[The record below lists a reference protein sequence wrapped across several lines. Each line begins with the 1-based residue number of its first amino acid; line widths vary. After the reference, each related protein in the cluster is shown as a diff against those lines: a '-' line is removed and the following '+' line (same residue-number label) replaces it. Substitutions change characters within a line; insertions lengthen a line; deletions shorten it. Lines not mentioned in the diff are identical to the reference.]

1 MKENQRIREAAK
13 GAGVK
18 LWEVAEKLRITDGM
32 LSRKLRRELDSKE
45 QEKIL
50 AIIAEIAREKGAANE
65 NADN

>member
-1 MKENQRIREAAK
+1 MRENQRIREAAK
-13 GAGVK
+13 GANVK
-18 LWEVAEKLRITDGM
+18 LWEVAEKLHITDGM

>member
-1 MKENQRIREAAK
+1 MKENQRIRDTAK